1 MRVRWKAILVLT
13 LGTMLAAAAL
23 GPPAEAGGGT
33 LEPLTIVTGA
43 GALALVVEIAS
54 TPAER
59 ATGLMYRIGLAPN
72 RGMFFD
78 FGITRPVAMWMKN
91 TLISLDMFFV
101 DPSGR
106 IVTIA
111 ERTTP
116 LSEQRIGSRVPVRFV
131 LELAGGSA
139 ARLGIGLGDLLRH
152 PRLDRLGFQA
162 GD

>member
-1 MRVRWKAILVLT
+1 MIVRWKAILVLT
-13 LGTMLAAAAL
+13 LGTMLAAAAP

-33 LEPLTIVTGA
+33 LVPLTIVTGA
-43 GALALVVEIAS
+43 GAHALEVEIAS

-59 ATGLMYRIGLAPN
+59 ATGLMYRIELAPD

-116 LSEQRIGSRVPVRFV
+116 LSEKRIDSRVPVRFV
-131 LELAGGSA
+131 LELGGGSA

-152 PRLDRLGFQA
+152 PLLDRLGSQA